1 MTARRPAKTPSRPNT
16 TGLGN
21 SSTRRRARP
30 ETEGVGRYILVIVT
44 DEFTL
49 NRHTVEAFL
58 AGATFRPTMIDD
70 VVLGLPYH
78 PSSDEGGGSCPVFS
92 LPLARG

>member
-1 MTARRPAKTPSRPNT
+1 M
-16 TGLGN
+16 
-21 SSTRRRARP
+21 TRRSSAR
-30 ETEGVGRYILVIVT
+30 GDDRYILVIVT

-58 AGATFRPTMIDD
+58 AGATFRARMIDD
-70 VVLGLPYH
+70 VVLGLSYH

-92 LPLARG
+92 LPLVRG